1 MWGHVELVTPHIL
14 RNFTIKIYMIGFLCV
29 HAIYLS
35 ALQHLLSVSR
45 LEPNSYFGLFC
56 KTELRL

>member
-45 LEPNSYFGLFC
+45 LESNLILDYFV
-56 KTELRL
+56 KRN